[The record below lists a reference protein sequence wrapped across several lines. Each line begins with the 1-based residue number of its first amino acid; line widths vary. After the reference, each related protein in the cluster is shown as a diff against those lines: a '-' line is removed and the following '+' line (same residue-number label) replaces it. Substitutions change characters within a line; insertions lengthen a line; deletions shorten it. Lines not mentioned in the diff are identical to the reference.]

1 MYVHTKDLSA
11 YVRIYNVYTYVCT
24 YVYAIY
30 TSFNSNSLL
39 FFFQDRIKILQIH
52 TSDWKPKLRHSFLA
66 ELAEFTVGYCGADLK
81 ALCAESALAAL
92 RRIYPQIYATSE
104 KLVINPERI
113 LVQPGDFLKAMEKI
127 TPASQRVELSPASSL
142 TPSMQR
148 LLSRHMRQ
156 LITMLMFVFPAAWKQ
171 IRKAEQLYREVD
183 EIHMKN
189 CSISHNSEGTPM
201 DCVDSNNLDEVNN
214 YSGHSRDGEDT
225 HLHKNGRFPG
235 KVPVNKPN
243 SVQTGSSS
251 TFSVETI
258 LSSSRNEGV
267 LASLPNGSHPN
278 PHTDRPARD
287 GIRGNSGSPPNTVG
301 TSSSNSYQRYT
312 EFYSQM
318 SDSLTG
324 SVYIDPSQSRIQP
337 NSQTID
343 IYEEEDKEE
352 GADTGH
358 VDGNNPSQSQPTL
371 RQLFSKRVL
380 SVEEAD
386 PHRCPNLFR
395 TRLLICGQPCMGQTQ
410 HLGPALLHALEGFTQ
425 HVLDLSALYSIAM
438 RTPEEACHQVCIR
451 M

>member
-1 MYVHTKDLSA
+1 MY
-11 YVRIYNVYTYVCT
+11 I
-24 YVYAIY
+24 YAIY
-30 TSFNSNSLL
+30 TSFDSNSLSI
-39 FFFQDRIKILQIH
+39 FQDRIKILQIH
-52 TSDWKPKLRHSFLA
+52 TSDWKPKLRHSFLT

-127 TPASQRVELSPASSL
+127 TPASQRVELSPATSL

-156 LITMLMFVFPAAWKQ
+156 LITMLKFVFPAAWKQ
-171 IRKAEQLYREVD
+171 IHKADQLYREVD
-183 EIHMKN
+183 EFHIQN
-189 CSISHNSEGTPM
+189 RSISHHSEGTPM
-201 DCVDSNNLDEVNN
+201 DCVDFNNMDEVNN
-214 YSGHSRDGEDT
+214 CSGRLRDDEDT
-225 HLHKNGRFPG
+225 HLHKSGRFSG
-235 KVPVNKPN
+235 KVSVNKLN

-251 TFSVETI
+251 TFSVDTI
-258 LSSSRNEGV
+258 LSSSRNEGA

-278 PHTDRPARD
+278 LRTGRHACN
-287 GIRGNSGSPPNTVG
+287 GIQGNSASPPSTGG
-301 TSSSNSYQRYT
+301 TPSSTSHQRYT

-324 SVYIDPSQSRIQP
+324 SVYVDPSQFGNRP
-337 NSQTID
+337 NLQNID
-343 IYEEEDKEE
+343 IYEEEDKGE
-352 GADTGH
+352 GTDTGH
-358 VDGNNPSQSQPTL
+358 VEGNNPSQSQPTL

-438 RTPEEACHQVCIR
+438 RTPEEACHQVCTILCSILLYVR
-451 M
+451 MYISYPN